1 MDRKGDCM
9 KTLQELYLENET
21 LNFIEPS
28 LYSLY
33 RVKQGLRNEN
43 GTGVKVGLTRICDV
57 VGYTMVHNH
66 KKAIDG
72 ELIYRGYSVKDL
84 IALNDT
90 DDAIC
95 GYERAAFLL
104 IFGRLPNAQELK
116 SFQFALQHSFST
128 DLVFASYRTNSLLNV
143 LQIEVLKLY
152 GQDEDP
158 DTDDLGR
165 RMMKGISIMS
175 SLPLFVFSIYT
186 GRKIPAYPLPGR
198 SFAENILWMAR
209 SHLPYT
215 KQEAR
220 VLDTLLVL
228 HADHGGGNNSTFA
241 NVVISSTGTDIYSCI
256 SAAIGS
262 LKGPKHGGAAAKVG
276 AQTEEILRLITPDTT
291 EGEMEDLCR
300 KILNKEAGDG
310 SGLIYGIGHAI
321 YTRSDP
327 RCLLIKEEC
336 RKLAAEK
343 GQLEVF
349 QAMERFEKAAVKT
362 MKKAKGKEVCANVD
376 FYSGFAYHM
385 LGIDQSLYTPL
396 FAIARSAGWVAHHL
410 ENRQSNR
417 KLIRPANIYVGEHHT
432 LEEALALTGAAAF
445 PEAEEAPSQD

>member
-1 MDRKGDCM
+1 M

-21 LNFIEPS
+21 LNYIEPS

-84 IALNDT
+84 IALNDA
-90 DDAIC
+90 DEAIC

-104 IFGRLPNAQELK
+104 IFGRLPDAQELK

-209 SHLPYT
+209 NHLPYT

-228 HADHGGGNNSTFA
+228 HADHGAATTPPLPMWSSLPRERTSIPASVLPSAPSKGPSMAEQPPRWEHRPKTF
-241 NVVISSTGTDIYSCI
+241 S
-256 SAAIGS
+256 GS
-262 LKGPKHGGAAAKVG
+262 L
-276 AQTEEILRLITPDTT
+276 RRTP
-291 EGEMEDLCR
+291 
-300 KILNKEAGDG
+300 
-310 SGLIYGIGHAI
+310 
-321 YTRSDP
+321 P
-327 RCLLIKEEC
+327 RGKW
-336 RKLAAEK
+336 
-343 GQLEVF
+343 
-349 QAMERFEKAAVKT
+349 KT
-362 MKKAKGKEVCANVD
+362 CVTK
-376 FYSGFAYHM
+376 S
-385 LGIDQSLYTPL
+385 
-396 FAIARSAGWVAHHL
+396 
-410 ENRQSNR
+410 
-417 KLIRPANIYVGEHHT
+417 
-432 LEEALALTGAAAF
+432 
-445 PEAEEAPSQD
+445 